1 MQKGRSLRGLA
12 LVLTISIVV
21 PLCAVVWFALT
32 LSLEDRATQS
42 LDAQLMNEADLLE
55 ALMTEGEGAPPALG
69 AYQEIFSGRY
79 WQLSGGAR
87 DARSRSLWD
96 FELASPNEAAVN
108 ASGPVEQKL
117 RVHRRDL
124 ANGTVLVVAMDRA
137 DYDAMADKAAQ
148 SVLIALAILS
158 ALVITAVLIVVWVLT
173 RPLARAAQ
181 EATAM
186 REGKVQALSQ
196 DVPRELSPLVTAV
209 NSNVAAREKVLE
221 RTRLQ
226 AANLAHA
233 LKTPLAV
240 LRTKAGADLQLQLEA
255 MGHEIDRALRRARI
269 GGAVAGTHTD
279 VQPIA
284 DDLARVL
291 GRLFDTRPLTF
302 DCTGTEGTSLPID
315 ADDLHDLLGNLMENA
330 AKWAKGQVRVSVQD
344 KALIVED
351 DGPGIP
357 EADRQRVLDAG
368 VRLDE
373 QVSGSGLGLALVADI
388 AAAYDTRLAI
398 DRSDLGGARI
408 IIAFKAA

>member
-21 PLCAVVWFALT
+21 PLCAIVWFALT

-42 LDAQLMNEADLLE
+42 LDALLMNEADHLQ
-55 ALMTEGEGAPPALG
+55 ALMEEGQGTPPALG

-79 WQLSGGAR
+79 WQLSGGAKG
-87 DARSRSLWD
+87 ARSRSLWD

-108 ASGPVEQKL
+108 AFGPVEQKL

-124 ANGTVLVVAMDRA
+124 ANGAVLVVAMDRA

-186 REGKVQALSQ
+186 REGKVQALSA

-240 LRTKAGADLQLQLEA
+240 LRTKAGADLQPQLEA

-302 DCTGTEGTSLPID
+302 DCAGAAGASLPID
-315 ADDLHDLLGNLMENA
+315 ADDLHDMLGNLMENA
-330 AKWAKGQVRVSVQD
+330 AKWAKGQVRVAVQD